1 MSGAISAMI
10 SIKISNTYNISPNIQ
25 FIISA
30 LVASITV
37 SGKAFGKQIAG
48 KYSTQIV
55 YFVGRI
61 IKK

>member
-1 MSGAISAMI
+1 MSGAISAMLA
-10 SIKISNTYNISPNIQ
+10 IKISNTYNVSPNIQ

-30 LVASITV
+30 LVASFTV
-37 SGKAFGKQIAG
+37 SGKAIGKQVAS

-61 IKK
+61 LKK